1 MLLFVATV
9 EGLHRDIS
17 TVIRPECV
25 SIGPFDFQQQEQLR
39 QQQEQLRQQEE
50 AAAAAAACLPG
61 NEIMP
66 IKMEVKSEA
75 ETDTPAVSTTK
86 PEASTGDG

>member
-1 MLLFVATV
+1 MLLQLKGYIETFPLWS
-9 EGLHRDIS
+9 EEL
-17 TVIRPECV
+17 PECV